1 MVQLS
6 RTVRRPIAMFVD
18 ESDAALIQAFADVG
32 VSASVVEEKA
42 RSGQFSIS
50 ASCASTPLQ
59 DPGTRLI
66 APNPR
71 GTTARWSIAPSIPGD
86 TPALTEERAYV
97 CLRYARCI
105 AERLGILIR
114 CILCERLPFL
124 TA

>member
-6 RTVRRPIAMFVD
+6 RAARPIAMFVD

-59 DPGTRLI
+59 DSGTRLI
-66 APNPR
+66 ALNFR
-71 GTTARWSIAPSIPGD
+71 GRTARWSIAPSILGD
-86 TPALTEERAYV
+86 TPGPEPKRAYV
-97 CLRYARCI
+97 CVGKVRSI

-114 CILCERLPFL
+114 CILRERLPFL